1 MDAGKTEWGIGK
13 RVGEGE
19 RDEQIKRVGNGV

>member
-1 MDAGKTEWGIGK
+1 MDASKTEWGIGK

-19 RDEQIKRVGNGV
+19 REWQIKRVGNRV